1 MKSSHLKWIAL
12 GYSWTAR
19 LTRYARIASVVSAVA
34 SAAAHPAASAEQ
46 TMGGATRIDRSERVY
61 QYDLSGPRVGG
72 TFAPDGTAMTQFGW
86 HFESQASPGPR
97 GPWFIVERVFLV
109 GGVEQNTFV
118 PNGTLVFGVRLPSSF
133 EFGLG
138 PSVTLRAYRGF
149 QSGIVAAAG
158 HSFRVGGIRVPVNVA
173 CAWQR
178 GGEPRWTLITGWAIR
193 DLVGKPAAAP
203 RESSAQRGTI
213 GPGTPR
219 TTSCRS
225 RGAASA

>member
-138 PSVTLRAYRGF
+138 PSVTLRANRGF
-149 QSGIVAAAG
+149 QTRPRQCQSMAG
-158 HSFRVGGIRVPVNVA
+158 CDRSLPVVRRSVHPKT
-173 CAWQR
+173 CCSHRLQ
-178 GGEPRWTLITGWAIR
+178 E
-193 DLVGKPAAAP
+193 
-203 RESSAQRGTI
+203 I
-213 GPGTPR
+213 GPR
-219 TTSCRS
+219 
-225 RGAASA
+225 RGPDQDQATQGNAKLGPPTRPSGGPK